1 MHFIINTEQQHQ
13 HHVGIFPLKENLR
26 KQRIENQKKS
36 KRKTKGNKYIELCN
50 LRKKIKVLLLRN

>member
-13 HHVGIFPLKENLR
+13 HHVGIFPLKEKLR
-26 KQRIENQKKS
+26 KQRIENQKKKS

-50 LRKKIKVLLLRN
+50 LKKK